1 MRGPHLHG
9 SLILS
14 TVVAAGLLS
23 LPAMAQS
30 PQSAPERGRWL
41 TESGNLE
48 IEIAPCGAAL
58 CGTVVKVI
66 ANRSMSDP
74 GKTMADGPSPMGMKI
89 LSDFKPA
96 NGQWQGH
103 ILNRET
109 GKNFDCLM
117 SLQGTDQLKIH
128 AYVGTPETG
137 KTQIWR
143 RVAAAAQ

>member
-1 MRGPHLHG
+1 MRRAPLHG
-9 SLILS
+9 TLMLS
-14 TVVAAGLLS
+14 TMAIAGLLA
-23 LPAMAQS
+23 LPAMAQA

-74 GKTMADGPSPMGMKI
+74 AKTMADGPSPMGMKI

-117 SLQGTDQLKIH
+117 SLVSADQLKIH
-128 AYVGTPETG
+128 AYVGAPEMG

-143 RVAAAAQ
+143 RVAAAQ

>member
-1 MRGPHLHG
+1 MRRSHPHG

-14 TVVAAGLLS
+14 AMTAVGLLA
-23 LPAMAQS
+23 LPAMAQT

-66 ANRSMSDP
+66 ANQSMSDP
-74 GKTMADGPSPMGMKI
+74 SKTMANAPSPVGMKI
-89 LSDFKPA
+89 LTDFKPA

-109 GKNFDCLM
+109 GRNFDCLM
-117 SLQGTDQLKIH
+117 SLASADQLKIH

-143 RVAAAAQ
+143 RVVDAK